1 MPDVLRE
8 IVPDVGAKMRESV
21 KAMGFSVEVLEFE
34 HACLTKRCGLS
45 HADLVILSG
54 QSGPS
59 FTVGHWVKSCR
70 LGYLVR
76 TKWSFIHCGAL
87 G

>member
-1 MPDVLRE
+1 MILHSLW
-8 IVPDVGAKMRESV
+8 G
-21 KAMGFSVEVLEFE
+21 
-34 HACLTKRCGLS
+34 TGLS

-76 TKWSFIHCGAL
+76 TKWSFIHCGLSHADL
-87 G
+87 VTLSGQSGPSFTVG